1 MTDRLIFLDATGK
14 RVYLAGWI
22 GPWPPPSKL
31 SVMIGKQSGYVAVV
45 EEGHAPADAVEQA
58 RRLGTIDETRY
69 RLRNCSTLPEPA
81 GPGER
86 WFRGAEYVPDGDD
99 A

>member
-1 MTDRLIFLDATGK
+1 MTDKLIFLNQSGQK
-14 RVYLAGWI
+14 VYIAGWI

-31 SVMIGKQSGYVAVV
+31 SVMKGKQSGIVAVV
-45 EEGHAPADAVEQA
+45 EEGRAPAQTVEQA
-58 RRLGTIDETRY
+58 RRLGSIEETRY
-69 RLRNCSTLPEPA
+69 RLRNASTLPEPA
-81 GPGER
+81 GPGEH